1 MAKYKLQ
8 EMGDMRYDGKR
19 RVYPKMVTN
28 RTLSRK
34 EFVKMMQNYH
44 RGISESTTEAVLTD
58 VVDMLTDMLSMG
70 YNVNLEGFGT
80 FSLSL
85 AFEDEKPREIL
96 NPDDKM
102 TYRKV
107 GVKDINF
114 KLEGE
119 ANDYLGKGLSGG
131 RIAVLPPVRSNF
143 EAEKNTIAGNTLLYG
158 ATSGEVYINGRAGE
172 RFAVRNSGATAV
184 VEGVGDH
191 CCEYMTGGRVVVLG
205 QTGRNFA
212 AGMSGGVAYVWNRDG
227 NFDYFCNME
236 MVELSLIE
244 EASYRKELHELIRQ
258 HYLYTGSKLA
268 RTMLDDWPRYADQF
282 IQVVPIEYKKVLQEE
297 QMQKLQQKIAEMQRD
312 Y

>member
-34 EFVKMMQNYH
+34 EFVKMMQHYH

-114 KLEGE
+114 K
-119 ANDYLGKGLSGG
+119 
-131 RIAVLPPVRSNF
+131 
-143 EAEKNTIAGNTLLYG
+143 
-158 ATSGEVYINGRAGE
+158 
-172 RFAVRNSGATAV
+172 
-184 VEGVGDH
+184 
-191 CCEYMTGGRVVVLG
+191 
-205 QTGRNFA
+205 
-212 AGMSGGVAYVWNRDG
+212 
-227 NFDYFCNME
+227 
-236 MVELSLIE
+236 
-244 EASYRKELHELIRQ
+244 ASPE
-258 HYLYTGSKLA
+258 
-268 RTMLDDWPRYADQF
+268 F
-282 IQVVPIEYKKVLQEE
+282 I
-297 QMQKLQQKIAEMQRD
+297 
-312 Y
+312 

>member
-8 EMGDMRYDGKR
+8 ELNDLRDEGKR

-34 EFVKMMQNYH
+34 EFVTMMQNYH

-107 GVKDINF
+107 GVKGINF
-114 KLEGE
+114 KASPEFIKDVKRETDRDLER
-119 ANDYLGKGLSGG
+119 DMGG
-131 RIAVLPPVRSNF
+131 VKVIRKQLYSKEERIARALEVI
-143 EAEKNTIAGNTLLYG
+143 EKNGVLTLGDYASINNLSRT
-158 ATSGEVYINGRAGE
+158 AASMELKELTNDKTSPIDSLGRG
-172 RFAVRNSGATAV
+172 S
-184 VEGVGDH
+184 H
-191 CCEYMTGGRVVVLG
+191 K
-205 QTGRNFA
+205 
-212 AGMSGGVAYVWNRDG
+212 VW
-227 NFDYFCNME
+227 
-236 MVELSLIE
+236 VK
-244 EASYRKELHELIRQ
+244 RKE
-258 HYLYTGSKLA
+258 
-268 RTMLDDWPRYADQF
+268 
-282 IQVVPIEYKKVLQEE
+282 
-297 QMQKLQQKIAEMQRD
+297 
-312 Y
+312 